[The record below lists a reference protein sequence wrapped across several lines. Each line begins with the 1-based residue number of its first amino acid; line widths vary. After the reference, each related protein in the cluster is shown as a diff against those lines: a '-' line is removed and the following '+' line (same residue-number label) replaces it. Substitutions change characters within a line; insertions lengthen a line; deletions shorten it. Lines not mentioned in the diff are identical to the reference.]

1 MNPIWCTNIDQY
13 GGSAV
18 VVNTWGLFLFQ
29 NCVVELPGG
38 PLEIE
43 WSENDNH
50 IYMTGPARRVF
61 HGIATLEG

>member
-1 MNPIWCTNIDQY
+1 MNPIWCINIDQY
-13 GGSAV
+13 GGTVV

-43 WSENDNH
+43 WSEN
-50 IYMTGPARRVF
+50 IIST
-61 HGIATLEG
+61 